1 MNTIKVFLTSG
12 GRIANLQKDFPL
24 YAGQYQNKLLNI
36 YVPTAILSPKFKNLS
51 YIGQITV
58 ETLTG
63 ITDTLDNFVLTE
75 RGRSKRD
82 DDIVEVI
89 YINRDVEPNT
99 TTYYEYKVVS
109 SSWVSNEV
117 VYFSANQLF
126 GTAVKIGCES
136 VSRSGNIVKSDVYNM
151 RYLKNLNYNGEE
163 YALYERKL
171 PMPFTYYSGIG
182 LSSPKMIINVVNI
195 DIEQDKIISLITSQ
209 TCTLEV
215 LPSSTLDND
224 EPIQPSDIDDI
235 IARLNEINAELQ
247 GKQDKSIPN
256 ATTSNK
262 TVLGAINELDG
273 RVNNNTSNIEQNI
286 NNINDLNNRVITLEE
301 KEITGMHYVGT
312 LTVQTLT
319 NINTALNNFVDT
331 EEQRL
336 PKSGDIVIVILE
348 KEHETDETYQYIYGA
363 DGWDGHPIP
372 PMEKAGEGVYGIV
385 RGTTQDDGY
394 DVVVSITNGDITD
407 IYVKFNGEFVR
418 LSNAL
423 GLLKT
428 SVNNIISGT
437 QIVGEAEKAEKDK
450 DGNVI
455 SSTYLKTSSGATMDY
470 VKNYALPKEFNDV
483 LYVTEDGY
491 KKEPRTETTPVATVQ
506 DLGLGERNIMS
517 CTYTLSDVK
526 FQLGRKNSYNA
537 KFYVKFDRS
546 ESVRFRLET
555 YYYSANAPM
564 IPILLSSELSEE
576 LIMVSN
582 DTRSVLFN
590 NVFDELGNTI
600 LQCSSGDK
608 ITQMLFIERSASQIA
623 SLSVYSD
630 TVFKSILYLYTNSQV
645 IYTSQGFL
653 GQENSYTAQSL
664 QLINDTLI
672 ATFPEG
678 THFTENT
685 EYEIRLPAS
694 SGTISPYIFVKFAI
708 QDYTL
713 GTYDVKCPYGY
724 LTYLNMA
731 QLSLVGGGYRFKV
744 FSKIERD
751 KAVIYVDTPN
761 LNSVKPVIIH
771 ATGSTSVSGYD
782 VPVLDLD
789 LMTIAYNSF
798 IEGKSVVIESSDKKE
813 YFNLIQADIV
823 EGAMR
828 LIIPYYSY
836 GFLTYYEN
844 LQIEFNSIKVIT
856 EIATYSG
863 STPDY
868 DITLANNKR
877 IVFDGVVA
885 SIDITLPTGN
895 IPLDFM
901 CELVI
906 GSGGISAISYPTG
919 IEWSGTDVTYDGTK
933 TVFTP
938 TGTKPY
944 NVLFFNNGS
953 SVSAPQWQAIVRGA
967 TR

>member
-89 YINRDVEPNT
+89 YINRNVEPNT

-117 VYFSANQLF
+117 KYFSANQLF

-224 EPIQPSDIDDI
+224 KPIEPSDIDDI

-273 RVNNNTSNIEQNI
+273 RVNNNTSNIEQNT
-286 NNINDLNNRVITLEE
+286 NNIGNLNNRVSTLEE

-336 PKSGDIVIVILE
+336 PKSGDIVMVILE

-363 DGWDGHPIP
+363 YGWDGHPIP

-385 RGTTQDDGY
+385 RGTTQYDGY
-394 DVVVSITNGDITD
+394 DVVVSITNGDIID
-407 IYVKFNGEFVR
+407 IYVKVNGEFVR
-418 LSNAL
+418 LSNVL

-506 DLGLGERNIMS
+506 NLGLGEGNIMS
-517 CTYTLSDVK
+517 CAYTLSDVK
-526 FQLGRKNSYNA
+526 FQLGSKNSYNA
-537 KFYVKFDRS
+537 KFYVKLDRN
-546 ESVRFRLET
+546 ENVRFRLET
-555 YYYSANAPM
+555 YYYSANDPLA
-564 IPILLSSELSEE
+564 PILLSSELSEE
-576 LIMVSN
+576 ATMVSN
-582 DTRSVLFN
+582 TTRSVLFN
-590 NVFDELGNTI
+590 NVFDELGDTI

-608 ITQMLFIERSASQIA
+608 ITQMLFIERSASQTA

-645 IYTSQGFL
+645 IYTSQGLL
-653 GQENSYTAQSL
+653 GQENSYTAQSF
-664 QLINDTLI
+664 QLTNGTLI

-678 THFTENT
+678 THFTDNT
-685 EYEIRLPAS
+685 EYEIILPAA
-694 SGTISPYIFVKFAI
+694 SGTISPNILVKFAI
-708 QDYTL
+708 QSDTL
-713 GTYDVKCPYGY
+713 GTYDVKSPYGY

-731 QLSLVGGGYRFKV
+731 QLSANGDGYRFKV
-744 FSKIERD
+744 FSKIENNT
-751 KAVIYVDTPN
+751 AVIYVDTPN
-761 LNSVKPVIIH
+761 LNSVQDNLERIDGLVKDLEANKQDKII
-771 ATGSTSVSGYD
+771 T
-782 VPVLDLD
+782 
-789 LMTIAYNSF
+789 F
-798 IEGKSVVIESSDKKE
+798 
-813 YFNLIQADIV
+813 
-823 EGAMR
+823 
-828 LIIPYYSY
+828 
-836 GFLTYYEN
+836 
-844 LQIEFNSIKVIT
+844 
-856 EIATYSG
+856 IATYSG

-868 DITLANNKR
+868 NIIPVNNKR

-885 SIDITLPTGN
+885 SINITLPTGN

-906 GSGGISAISYPTG
+906 GSGGLCAISYPTG
-919 IEWSGTDVTYDGTK
+919 IEWSGTDVSYDGTK

-938 TGTKPY
+938 NGVKPY
-944 NVLFFNNGS
+944 NILFFNNGS
-953 SVSAPQWQAIVRGA
+953 SQSTPQWQAIVRGA